1 MAKRDITNLK
11 ESRNILREMEMEVE
25 RINKGMKDQDSL
37 QSKLTRDAK
46 SQVDAAIK
54 LRDANELSA
63 RGLSDVVNLSKR
75 VQENDIDI
83 VESRRLQADLEAK
96 AVDAMQKGNKKAEKA
111 ARIQIGI
118 LNSLD
123 RRLETEEETKASLKK
138 QEQIMSGMDDLTG
151 GLASKAKDFGKALK
165 SPIVGTFAVLGLIVG
180 LFMAVAEHTDQIGE
194 KFGAIGVNEFRG
206 DLMGATAT
214 AQSLGFGFDEIAGS
228 VSELSNNFGVAFGDA
243 IKISEASMDT
253 ARALGISTDQAAQLT
268 GQLMTIGG
276 HSAQTAQDF
285 LKQTAALA
293 KSAGVA
299 PGVVMEDIAGSSEE
313 IASFTKDSG
322 ENIAHA
328 AIKARSLGMNLG
340 DVAKVADGLLDFQS
354 SLSAEMEASVLIG
367 KQLNFQR
374 ARELALA
381 GDLSGM
387 MDNVLSQLGSEE
399 EFNRLNVIQRKALA
413 NSLGVGVD
421 QMAKMVKH
429 AGKSNL
435 ELARMGEN
443 IDISNIAS
451 KDAMSAI
458 SEMRFMF
465 KSWGTE
471 ILTVLANLSQIG
483 NGLGLLIPLFVVLGG
498 WLAFTALKG
507 AMSGLGMKLAGKG
520 AAAGAKGMAS
530 FAAAGSAAIPLL
542 LSVGVGAAGIGVAFF
557 GIGAVMKQLPPVI
570 DAVARGF
577 KVVSEVVT
585 ASILKLAT
593 PEVVMGIMGLAGSFF
608 MLAGALASV
617 AVAGVAAI
625 PAMTAVTAFTAAM
638 TALNAVSGGG
648 DAGDSQIDALK
659 LQLETLNVSV
669 SKLIENFDNNYIP
682 KIVQSNIDGAKKSS
696 REIGRQFQTNAG

>member
-1 MAKRDITNLK
+1 MAKGDLTNLK
-11 ESRNILREMEMEVE
+11 ESRNILREMEMEVT
-25 RINKGMKDQDSL
+25 RINKGMKDQDAL
-37 QSKLTRDAK
+37 QSKLTKDAK
-46 SQVDAAIK
+46 AQVDAAIR

-63 RGLSDVVNLSKR
+63 KGLSDVVNLSKR
-75 VQENDIDI
+75 VQENDIDL
-83 VESRRLQADLEAK
+83 VESKRLQLDLEEK
-96 AVDAMQKGNKKAEKA
+96 VVDAIKKGHKKAEKA
-111 ARIQIGI
+111 LKIQIGI
-118 LNSLD
+118 LDSLD
-123 RRLETEEETKASLKK
+123 GRLEAEEETQASLKK
-138 QEQIMSGMDDLTG
+138 QEQMMSGIDDLTG
-151 GLASKAKDFGKALK
+151 GLASKAKTFGEALK

-180 LFMAVAEHTDQIGE
+180 LFMAIAEHTDQIGE
-194 KFGAIGVNEFRG
+194 KFGAIGVNEFQG

-214 AQSLGFGFDEIAGS
+214 AQSLGFGFDEMAGS

-253 ARALGISTDQAAQLT
+253 ARALGISTDQAAGLT
-268 GQLMTIGG
+268 GHLITIGG
-276 HSAQTAQDF
+276 HSAETAQDF

-299 PGVVMEDIAGSSEE
+299 PAAVMADIAGSSEDV
-313 IASFTKDSG
+313 AVYTKDSG

-328 AIKARSLGMNLG
+328 AIKAKSLGMSLG

-354 SLSAEMEASVLIG
+354 SLGAEMEASVLIG
-367 KQLNFQR
+367 RQLNLQK
-374 ARELALA
+374 ARELALT

-387 MDNVLSQLGSEE
+387 MDSVLDQLGSEE
-399 EFNRLNVIQRKALA
+399 EFNKLNVIQRKALA
-413 NSLGVGVD
+413 SSLGVGVD

-451 KDAMSAI
+451 EDAMSAI

-471 ILTVLANLSQIG
+471 ILTVLAGFAQMG
-483 NGLGLLIPLFVVLGG
+483 DGLGLIIPLLGVLGVWIG
-498 WLAFTALKG
+498 FVALKG
-507 AMSGLGMKLAGKG
+507 AVAGLGMKLMGKG
-520 AAAGAKGMAS
+520 AQAGSSGMAS

-542 LSVGVGAAGIGVAFF
+542 LTIAAVAAGIGLAFF
-557 GIGAVMKQLPPVI
+557 GIGFVLKQLPPVI
-570 DAVARGF
+570 DAVAKGF
-577 KVVSEVVT
+577 KIVAEVVT

-593 PEVVMGIMGLAGSFF
+593 PEIVMGIMGLAGSFF

-638 TALNAVSGGG
+638 TALNAITGGG
-648 DAGDSQIDALK
+648 DEASQIDALK

-696 REIGRQFQTNAG
+696 REIGRQFQTNVG